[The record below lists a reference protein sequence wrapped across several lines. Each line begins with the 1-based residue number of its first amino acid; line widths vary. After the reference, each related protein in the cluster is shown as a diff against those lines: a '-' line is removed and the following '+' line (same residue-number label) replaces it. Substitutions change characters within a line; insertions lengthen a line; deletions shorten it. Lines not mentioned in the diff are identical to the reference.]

1 MALYIDLH
9 VLQSVP
15 FSNLN
20 RDDLG
25 SPKTVRY
32 GSTDRVRVS
41 SQSWKREIRHE
52 VEERLGEYAK
62 RTRLVPAKVAEA
74 LAASDEASAYGWP
87 EDLARFAGEQV
98 ALSAGKDG
106 LKTEEGGR
114 TSVLLYL
121 PQRGIDEL
129 AALCAEHRPTLE
141 AALAAT
147 PAKAKAAKAKDAA
160 LLPRDRVNEVLKSR
174 TATIDLFG
182 RMLAELPGGKVDGAV
197 QVAHAFTTHG
207 SDPQRDFF
215 TAVDDWLPAEE
226 TGSGHMQTGEFATGN
241 FYRFAT
247 VNLTD
252 LLKNLGQNPNQDR
265 TRARELV
272 ELFIDAYLM
281 SIPQAKKNSTAAHTL
296 PDLAYFAVRDR
307 RPVSFAAAFEQPVR
321 ASAGG
326 FAEPARRDLD
336 TYAAAVQRLTGGRGR
351 LAHGHAC
358 IDDKPLE
365 NLGTR
370 HDSFADFIDACLAA
384 AFAQPDAQ

>member
-52 VEERLGEYAK
+52 VEERLGEYAR
-62 RTRLVPAKVAEA
+62 RTRLVPAKVAET
-74 LAASDEASAYGWP
+74 LVASDHGWP
-87 EDLARFAGEQV
+87 EDLAKFAGEQV
-98 ALSAGKDG
+98 ARSAGKDG
-106 LKTEEGGR
+106 LKTEEGGK

-121 PQRGIDEL
+121 PQRGIEEL
-129 AALCAEHRPTLE
+129 AVLCAEHRPELE
-141 AALAAT
+141 AALGT
-147 PAKAKAAKAKDAA
+147 KAKAAKAKDAA
-160 LLPRDRVNEVLKSR
+160 LLPRDRVNNILKSR

-215 TAVDDWLPAEE
+215 TAVDDWLPAVE

-252 LLKNLGQNPNQDR
+252 LLKNLGQDR

-370 HDSFADFIDACLAA
+370 HSSFADFTDAALDT
-384 AFAQPDAQ
+384 AFTQPDPE

>member
-15 FSNLN
+15 FANLN

-74 LAASDEASAYGWP
+74 LVASGWP
-87 EDLARFAGEQV
+87 EDLGRFAGEQV
-98 ALSAGKDG
+98 ARSAGKEG
-106 LKTEEGGR
+106 LKTEEGGK

-121 PQRGIDEL
+121 PQRGIEEL
-129 AALCAEHRPTLE
+129 ASLCGEHRTALE
-141 AALAAT
+141 AAFAT
-147 PAKAKAAKAKDAA
+147 LPAKGAKEKGAKGKAGAAEA
-160 LLPRDRVNEVLKSR
+160 LLPKDRVNQVLKSR

-215 TAVDDWLPAEE
+215 TAVDDWLPTEE
-226 TGSGHMQTGEFATGN
+226 TGSGHMQTGEFSTGN

-252 LLKNLGQNPNQDR
+252 LLKNLHQDR
-265 TRARELV
+265 TRAREVV

-281 SIPQAKKNSTAAHTL
+281 SIPQAKRNSTAPHTL

-321 ASAGG
+321 AAAGG
-326 FAEPARRDLD
+326 FGEPARRDLD
-336 TYAAAVQRLTGGRGR
+336 TYAAAVQRLTGGRGL
-351 LAHGHAC
+351 LAHGYTC

-365 NLGTR
+365 NLGAC
-370 HDSFADFIDACLAA
+370 HESFAGFTDSCLSA
-384 AFAQPDAQ
+384 AFAGTDAGTDAE

>member
-52 VEERLGEYAK
+52 VEERLGEYAR
-62 RTRLVPAKVAEA
+62 RTRLVPVKVAES
-74 LAASDEASAYGWP
+74 LAAGGWP

-98 ALSAGKDG
+98 ARSAGKDG
-106 LKTEEGGR
+106 LKTEEGGK

-121 PQRGIDEL
+121 PQSGIDEL
-129 AALCAEHRPTLE
+129 AILCGEHRPELE
-141 AALAAT
+141 AALGAAPT
-147 PAKAKAAKAKDAA
+147 KGAKAKAEA
-160 LLPRDRVNEVLKSR
+160 LLPRARVNEILKSR

-226 TGSGHMQTGEFATGN
+226 TGSGHMQTGEFSTGN

-252 LLKNLGQNPNQDR
+252 LLKNLNQDPKNLSR
-265 TRARELV
+265 DRIRARELV
-272 ELFIDAYLM
+272 ELFVDAYLM

-326 FAEPARRDLD
+326 FGEPARRDLD
-336 TYAAAVQRLTGGRGR
+336 TYACAVQRLTGGRGR
-351 LAHGHAC
+351 LAHGYVS

-365 NLGTR
+365 NLGAC
-370 HDSFADFIDACLAA
+370 HPSFNEFTDACLAA
-384 AFAQPDAQ
+384 AFAQPDAE

>member
-52 VEERLGEYAK
+52 VEERLGEYAR

-74 LAASDEASAYGWP
+74 LAASDYGWP
-87 EDLARFAGEQV
+87 DELAKFAGEQV
-98 ALSAGKDG
+98 ARSAGKDG
-106 LKTEEGGR
+106 LKTEEGGK

-121 PQRGIDEL
+121 PQRGIDKL
-129 AALCAEHRPTLE
+129 AALCAEHRPALE
-141 AALAAT
+141 AALGTT
-147 PAKAKAAKAKDAA
+147 PAKDTKAKTAKAKDAA
-160 LLPRDRVNEVLKSR
+160 LLPRDRVNEILKSR
-174 TATIDLFG
+174 TATIDLCG

-215 TAVDDWLPAEE
+215 TAVDDWLPAVE

-252 LLKNLGQNPNQDR
+252 LLKNLGQDR

-336 TYAAAVQRLTGGRGR
+336 TFAAAVQRLTSGRGR

-370 HDSFADFIDACLAA
+370 HDSFADFINACLET
-384 AFAQPDAQ
+384 AFAQPDTQ